1 MFKNSK
7 YHQLRYPN
15 PVNALI
21 CKILRSGVRVSQI
34 FCFTK
39 RVSQKWVPKV
49 LEIVDDCSSVPP
61 PNPIQV
67 FVSSPEIIPTVLF
80 TDRSRHFA

>member
-39 RVSQKWVPKV
+39 GAFTRQSKNGTDPTKTGTVP
-49 LEIVDDCSSVPP
+49 L
-61 PNPIQV
+61 V
-67 FVSSPEIIPTVLF
+67 F
-80 TDRSRHFA
+80 AKKQ

>member
-39 RVSQKWVPKV
+39 RVSQKCLLKEAWAPKV
-49 LEIVDDCSSVPP
+49 LEIVDHCS
-61 PNPIQV
+61 
-67 FVSSPEIIPTVLF
+67 
-80 TDRSRHFA
+80 